1 MKNLAHSRL
10 PVAKNICLG
19 LAFGPKYVEGYVVG
33 WLERIGEDDPDEE
46 AFLQDLWEEGGG
58 VHQAYKLRR
67 LQQSTLVSLNT
78 VAYALVCRR
87 KGS

>member
-1 MKNLAHSRL
+1 
-10 PVAKNICLG
+10 
-19 LAFGPKYVEGYVVG
+19 
-33 WLERIGEDDPDEE
+33 LERIGEDDPDEE
-46 AFLQDLWEEGGG
+46 AFLQELWEEE

-67 LQQSTLVSLNT
+67 LQQSTLVSLSA

>member
-10 PVAKNICLG
+10 PVAKSICLG
-19 LAFGPKYVEGYVVG
+19 LAFCLKCVEGFVER

-46 AFLQDLWEEGGG
+46 AFLQDLWEEGE
-58 VHQAYKLRR
+58 VHQAYKLLR
-67 LQQSTLVSLNT
+67 LQQSTLVSLYA
-78 VAYALVCRR
+78 VACALVYRR